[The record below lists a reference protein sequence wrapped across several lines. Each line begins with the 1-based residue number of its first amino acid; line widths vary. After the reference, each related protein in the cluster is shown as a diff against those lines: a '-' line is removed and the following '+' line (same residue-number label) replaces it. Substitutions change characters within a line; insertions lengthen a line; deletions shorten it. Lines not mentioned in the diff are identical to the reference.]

1 MANKIP
7 AFLLKPSPVSAP
19 GEQGRTL
26 FPQRGSFI
34 DKGLKGLSQVI
45 KTGYIQWEL
54 ASKEGLFQKLDARI
68 KTLAGIFFIIIVSLK
83 QEIMPEAAIAVFIL
97 LLCIT
102 ARINLF
108 EFYRRVLFFG
118 FIFGFLIA
126 APSALNLI
134 RKGEII
140 IPLIQFSRSY
150 DFWIYHIPAEIG
162 ITREG
167 SYGVGLLTLRVM
179 NSIAISLFVLYTT
192 YFQDIIKALKTLR
205 VPDVFLMIITL
216 SYKYIFI
223 FAKTVE
229 DMHLAKKSRLLGEL
243 DDAKGRQ
250 WVTGRIAFIFR
261 KTQLKCDEIFKAML
275 GRGFTNDVRLPG
287 FKKMGIL
294 DWAAGISFF
303 SVGIL
308 FLWI

>member
-1 MANKIP
+1 MH
-7 AFLLKPSPVSAP
+7 LK
-19 GEQGRTL
+19 RN
-26 FPQRGSFI
+26 SFI
-34 DKGLKGLSQVI
+34 DKGLKSLSQVI

-83 QEIMPEAAIAVFIL
+83 KEIMPEATIAVFIF
-97 LLCIT
+97 LLCLA
-102 ARINLF
+102 ARIDLT
-108 EFYRRVLFFG
+108 EFYRRVLIFG
-118 FIFGFLIA
+118 FIFGFLVA

-134 RKGEII
+134 SKGEII
-140 IPLIQFSRSY
+140 LPLIKLPRPY
-150 DFWIYHIPAEIG
+150 DFWIYHIPTEIG

-167 SYGVGLLTLRVM
+167 SYGVVLLTLRVM
-179 NSIAISLFVLYTT
+179 NSIAISLFVLHTT
-192 YFQDIIKALKTLR
+192 YFQDIIKALKALR

-243 DDAKGRQ
+243 NNAEGRR
-250 WVTGRIAFIFR
+250 WITGRIAFIFR

-275 GRGFTNDVRLPG
+275 GRGFTTEVRLPG
-287 FKKMGIL
+287 FKKMSSL
-294 DWAAGISFF
+294 DWAAGIASF

>member
-1 MANKIP
+1 MH
-7 AFLLKPSPVSAP
+7 LK
-19 GEQGRTL
+19 RN
-26 FPQRGSFI
+26 SFI
-34 DKGLKGLSQVI
+34 DKGLKSLSQVI

-83 QEIMPEAAIAVFIL
+83 KEIMPEATIAVFIF
-97 LLCIT
+97 LLCLA
-102 ARINLF
+102 ARIDLT
-108 EFYRRVLFFG
+108 EFYRRVLIFG
-118 FIFGFLIA
+118 FIFGFLVA

-134 RKGEII
+134 SKGEVLF
-140 IPLIQFSRSY
+140 PLIRFSQPY

-167 SYGVGLLTLRVM
+167 THGVMLLTLRVM
-179 NSIAISLFVLYTT
+179 NSIALSLFVLSTT
-192 YFQDIIKALKTLR
+192 YFQDIIKALKALK

-243 DDAKGRQ
+243 NDTEGRQ
-250 WVTGRIAFIFR
+250 WITGRIAFIFK
-261 KTQLKCDEIFKAML
+261 KTQLKCDEIFKAMI
-275 GRGFTNDVRLPG
+275 GRGFTNEVKLPG
-287 FKKMGIL
+287 FKKMSSL
-294 DWAAGISFF
+294 DWAAGIASF